1 MLISPQQ
8 ARDLL
13 AELTRACPMRLAVA
27 ALGTR
32 GFHHHG
38 HVFFGDTA
46 LEGHKA
52 KNRWWFVADEVEK
65 AGRALAGLR
74 FEPDDLVEVP
84 LSVRQPGEIR
94 GDKGDDWLGPDTNW
108 RSEIIS
114 WMGNAA
120 FHEREPDSDWDLLH
134 TVNPQGLPGSL
145 TMEAF
150 RARFGKM
157 VRVGTYP
164 LDHLTWTGTSWQ
176 MPREYVALMDR
187 WQTRD
192 NELLEQARLCRGCG
206 NIAPRYGDWRA
217 PTPAGYVTL
226 CPACSVA
233 ACEPYAGHLDGVGYT
248 KVPRTSRPDRFLCR
262 LCGLSRAFTWD
273 HCHDHNLVRGPL
285 CASCNTYEGKG
296 VRFLERPGALAL
308 LLNCP
313 GCRSEQTLPERFRVD
328 VATEHVRGIERH
340 GRCPSRPWVQDTTPT
355 ASGLAFTLSC
365 SAHNALWTTSITAA
379 EITAVVAAFVTAG
392 PNAAS

>member
-226 CPACSVA
+226 
-233 ACEPYAGHLDGVGYT
+233 L
-248 KVPRTSRPDRFLCR
+248 PRVFGRGLRAVRRASRRCR
-262 LCGLSRAFTWD
+262 LHQGAAHQPARPLPVPAVRAQPRL
-273 HCHDHNLVRGPL
+273 HLGSLPRPQPGP
-285 CASCNTYEGKG
+285 
-296 VRFLERPGALAL
+296 RPALRQL
-308 LLNCP
+308 QHL
-313 GCRSEQTLPERFRVD
+313 
-328 VATEHVRGIERH
+328 
-340 GRCPSRPWVQDTTPT
+340 
-355 ASGLAFTLSC
+355 
-365 SAHNALWTTSITAA
+365 
-379 EITAVVAAFVTAG
+379 
-392 PNAAS
+392 